1 MGSTSGAAGLKWQAW
16 LNQEYAVSD
25 MTAFREEIRG
35 WLEENCP
42 ASMRTPMPADES
54 PGGGRRAVFKNPDTK
69 VWMERMAER
78 GFTVPMWP
86 KEYGGGGLS
95 KEENQVLGEELRRI
109 NARPAHVGMGISMI
123 GPALLE
129 FGTEE
134 QKQQHLPKIARGE
147 IWWCQGYSEPGAGS
161 DLASLRT
168 SAVEDGDE
176 YVING
181 QKIWTSGADH
191 ADWIFCLV
199 RTDPDASKHDGIT
212 FILFDMDQ
220 PGITVKPILLISGLS
235 PFCETF
241 FDNARASKSQVV
253 SVPGKGWTVAKRLL
267 QYERTSIGG
276 IGGGGGQ
283 KQATLEELA
292 ADYLGVAD
300 GKIADSDIRANI
312 LRHRMNDRAYG
323 ITLRRSV
330 EETASGKAPGAV
342 SSMFKYYGTEQNKRR
357 YELMLD
363 MMGTR
368 GLGTVLSESNPFS
381 GSELDTTRGWLRS
394 KANSIEG
401 GTSEVQLNI
410 IAKRV
415 LGLPD

>member
-1 MGSTSGAAGLKWQAW
+1 MSADL
-16 LNQEYAVSD
+16 E
-25 MTAFREEIRG
+25 AFRAEIRQ
-35 WLEENCP
+35 WLEANCP
-42 ASMRTPMPADES
+42 PSMRTPMPADES
-54 PGGGRRAVFKNPDTK
+54 PGGGRRARFKNPETK
-69 VWMERMAER
+69 IWLDAMAER

-86 KEYGGGGLS
+86 KQYGGAGLS
-95 KEENQVLGEELRRI
+95 KEENHVLQSELRRI

-129 FGTEE
+129 YGNEE
-134 QKQQHLPKIARGE
+134 QKAEHLPKIARGE
-147 IWWCQGYSEPGAGS
+147 IWWCQGYSEPNAGS

-168 SAVEDGDE
+168 SAVEDGDD
-176 YVING
+176 YIING

-199 RTDPDASKHDGIT
+199 RTDPNAPKHEGIT
-212 FILFDMDQ
+212 FILFDMTS
-220 PGITVKPILLISGLS
+220 PGITVKPILLISGMS

-241 FDNARASKSQVV
+241 FDNVRVPKRNVV
-253 SVPGKGWTVAKRLL
+253 SEVNKGWTVAKRLL

-276 IGGGGGQ
+276 IGGGSQ
-283 KQATLEELA
+283 RQTTLEEIA
-292 ADYLGVAD
+292 AQYVGHDKGR
-300 GKIADSDIRANI
+300 IADPALRSGV
-312 LRHRMNDRAYG
+312 LRHRMNDRAFAL
-323 ITLRRSV
+323 TMKRSS
-330 EETASGKAPGAV
+330 EETQAGVASGAL
-342 SSMFKYYGTEQNKRR
+342 SSMFKYYGTEQNKGR
-357 YELMLD
+357 YELMLA

-368 GLGTVLSESNPFS
+368 FLGWEGDTFS
-381 GSELDTTRGWLRS
+381 PAERDATRAWLRS

>member
-1 MGSTSGAAGLKWQAW
+1 M
-16 LNQEYAVSD
+16 SD
-25 MTAFREEIRG
+25 LAAFRDEVRG

-42 ASMRTPMPADES
+42 ASMRTAMPADEY
-54 PGGGRRAVFKNPDTK
+54 PGGGRRAAYKNPDTK
-69 VWMERMAER
+69 VWLDRMAEL
-78 GFTVPMWP
+78 GYTVPMWP
-86 KEYGGGGLS
+86 KEYGGAGLS
-95 KEENQVLGEELRRI
+95 KEENLVLSEELRRI

-129 FGTEE
+129 FGTEA
-134 QKQQHLPKIARGE
+134 QKQEHLPKIARGE
-147 IWWCQGYSEPGAGS
+147 IWWCQGYSEPNAGS

-176 YVING
+176 YIING
-181 QKIWTSGADH
+181 QKIWTSGADN

-199 RTDPDASKHDGIT
+199 RTDPNAPKHEGIT
-212 FILFDMDQ
+212 FILFDMAS
-220 PGITVKPILLISGLS
+220 PGVSVKPILLISGLS

-241 FDNARASKSQVV
+241 FDNVRASKSQVIGGV
-253 SVPGKGWTVAKRLL
+253 GKGWTVAKRLL

-276 IGGGGGQ
+276 IGGGSQ
-283 KQATLEELA
+283 RSATLEEIA
-292 ADYLGVAD
+292 ADYVGSED
-300 GKIADSDIRANI
+300 GRIADEAIRAAVMK
-312 LRHRMNDRAYG
+312 HRMNDRAYA
-323 ITLRRSV
+323 ITMRRSL
-330 EETASGKAPGAV
+330 EETASGRAPGAE

-368 GLGTVLSESNPFS
+368 SLGTVVAKDNLFADH
-381 GSELDTTRGWLRS
+381 ELETTRGWLRS